1 MATKPTP
8 LKTVNIPTE
17 HLKVIQ
23 EGMRNVIVGKNG
35 TARWLETYKM
45 IRVPIAGKSGTAQTG
60 SLGTSAKDNGLFTAY
75 GPYNTEGNLDDTIV
89 VTVLLERA
97 RTGNAVRIVAELFN
111 YYFEELYPEKNPN
124 PNFKKRG

>member
-1 MATKPTP
+1 
-8 LKTVNIPTE
+8 
-17 HLKVIQ
+17 
-23 EGMRNVIVGKNG
+23 
-35 TARWLETYKM
+35 
-45 IRVPIAGKSGTAQTG
+45 
-60 SLGTSAKDNGLFTAY
+60 LFTAY